1 VPDLSDAELLR
12 AWKAGDKRSGTQL
25 YHRYADNVDR
35 FFRTKVA
42 EADIGDLMQATF
54 MTCFQHA
61 EKFKGGASFRA
72 FLLGFARNLLLHH
85 YRTRYRKH
93 DKIDFG
99 VSSILEIGVSP
110 SAVIAEQQDERRLL
124 MALRGLPIEQQILLE
139 LYYWEGM
146 QGRELAEF
154 YALPEGTIRTQLRR
168 ARQQL
173 GASFEQLEGQR
184 VGEPVSLANLD
195 HWAEAI
201 RARLDRA

>member
-1 VPDLSDAELLR
+1 VPDPSDAELLQ
-12 AWKAGDKRSGTQL
+12 AWKAGDKRSGARL
-25 YHRYADNVDR
+25 YHRYAGAVDR

-42 EADIGDLMQATF
+42 EADIADLMQATF
-54 MTCFQHA
+54 MTCFEHGENLEQD
-61 EKFKGGASFRA
+61 ASFRA

-93 DKIDFG
+93 DKVDFG

-146 QGRELAEF
+146 QGPELAEF
-154 YALPEGTIRTQLRR
+154 YARPEGTIRTQLRR

-173 GASFEQLEGQR
+173 SASFEQLEGER

-195 HWAEAI
+195 HWAQAI
-201 RARLDRA
+201 RVRLDRA